1 MLERYN
7 DFLRHLDPFIPLQ
20 SLSQRDLCFKTSMK
34 EILSPKSGRKLAQ
47 SKIKAIKMHD

>member
-20 SLSQRDLCFKTSMK
+20 SLSQRNLYFKTSMNESSTQAREK
-34 EILSPKSGRKLAQ
+34 TPATQNEGY
-47 SKIKAIKMHD
+47 